1 MADAFLNGRAVS
13 FDQAVE
19 GAVRLFAGARAPL
32 VSGLAA
38 DTAAIG
44 AALALARRLGAA
56 VDHVHGRTLA
66 MLAGVLASTGTLSAT
81 PGEVRA
87 RSDVLLLTGPQ
98 GDGALLG
105 YVAAGAAT
113 TVVAVGAD
121 VRRLKRDGRRLLTV
135 PASGDGEILAALASI
150 KAALAGRLPNP
161 PRAIAQAAEALG
173 GAAYGAALYDPSS
186 IGEPA
191 LTLLM
196 ALVNSLNATS
206 RFTSMALPVPGNG
219 MGALLVSG
227 WTAGCPLPFGHR
239 SDGETDHDPLRYDT
253 ARLVASGACDAVLW
267 LDTLG
272 TGVTAPVRRAPCVTI
287 AAEPVHGADVSFVAG
302 VPGRDHDGVLYRAEI
317 ATLAHHPATAGSNLP
332 VAADVISAIAA
343 ALPKRPAKEARR

>member
-87 RSDVLLLTGPQ
+87 RSDVLLLAGPQ

-227 WTAGCPLPFGHR
+227 WTAGCL
-239 SDGETDHDPLRYDT
+239 LYDT

-267 LDTLG
+267 LDSLG